1 MVLPTTRKCFLV
13 LFIKIDSCGQ
23 QKKKKLFGGYELEA
37 FLVKD
42 SPARLQPDCSDIKN
56 TNIGQMME
64 PS

>member
-1 MVLPTTRKCFLV
+1 MLSCSVYKNRFLWTA
-13 LFIKIDSCGQ
+13 
-23 QKKKKLFGGYELEA
+23 KKKKLFGGYELEA